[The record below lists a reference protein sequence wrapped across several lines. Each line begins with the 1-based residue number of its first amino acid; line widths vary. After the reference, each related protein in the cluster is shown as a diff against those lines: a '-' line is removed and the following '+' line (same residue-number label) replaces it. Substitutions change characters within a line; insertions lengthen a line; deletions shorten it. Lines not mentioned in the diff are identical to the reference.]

1 MHRELPTKIVLPSS
15 ELSPREIKLLIRQR
29 SLSRDRH
36 EIIKFIKTED
46 SLATEFTYKIQS
58 ISPSPPPTQAIPTQ
72 STAVKSRLPLSTL
85 HNVQKGGKE
94 SNPGK
99 FVLDYIRHNMM
110 ARRKHSEVSKS
121 IRKSKG
127 DAQRA
132 VIRQKRGRGLKGSL
146 LPLYPL
152 ERSEDDGSNE
162 IVEVP
167 SLPFP
172 PVKLAPVD
180 PPSELTF
187 HPLSQDTDGGDNTP
201 QFNTRS
207 KNSSQVTSVNK
218 GGQEEN
224 IIDLVDYNEVKE
236 VKDPKQLKDSKEIY
250 LLPKND
256 FTFSKPDTHSTVPST
271 TDDPKAAVS
280 EGTILSLVSHRVSIL
295 SEVFNIPR
303 RRVVLMWIDLEDYRA
318 VVKRLAIELLT
329 LS

>member
-46 SLATEFTYKIQS
+46 SLATEFAYKIQS
-58 ISPSPPPTQAIPTQ
+58 ISPSPPPTQAIPAQ

-85 HNVQKGGKE
+85 HNELKGGKE

-110 ARRKHSEVSKS
+110 AKRRHSDITKS
-121 IRKSKG
+121 IRKSKE
-127 DAQRA
+127 DTQRA
-132 VIRQKRGRGLKGSL
+132 VIRQKSGRGLKGSL
-146 LPLYPL
+146 LPL
-152 ERSEDDGSNE
+152 ERSEDDGSND

-218 GGQEEN
+218 AGQEEN
-224 IIDLVDYNEVKE
+224 IIDLVDCNELKE
-236 VKDPKQLKDSKEIY
+236 VKDQKQLKDSKEPY

-280 EGTILSLVSHRVSIL
+280 EDTILSLVSHRVSIL

-318 VVKRLAIELLT
+318 VIKRLAIELLT